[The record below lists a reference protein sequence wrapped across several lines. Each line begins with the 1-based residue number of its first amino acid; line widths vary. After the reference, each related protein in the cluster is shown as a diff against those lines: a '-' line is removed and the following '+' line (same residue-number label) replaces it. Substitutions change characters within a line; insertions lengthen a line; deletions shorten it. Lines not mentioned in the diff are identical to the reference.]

1 MSAENNWEKVLKRI
15 HVMISECPKVR
26 GEQDKVVMDKQVL
39 FEYLNLMSQCFYDM
53 LDEYKLTVQQKKEA
67 KYQMR
72 KEYDNAVKNAESAAE
87 DVYSA
92 SVMYT
97 DEAITRLVRIVE
109 QSKRSMEQISL
120 EFQNKLQDEKNLLRA
135 NQKELQDVLFE
146 MRDDQM
152 YLSLIN
158 ERRREIQEQKE
169 RLEKDKEAAY
179 SGSMAAAYP
188 KPEIKIN
195 KEYFEKMGLNED
207 GTPKPVE
214 EKKVEAPEIKVD
226 TNSNYFKWKA
236 AQKTAQKTMQETELE
251 EADLEATEDLSSL
264 IAAEVSQIITAEEK
278 KHGRK

>member
-1 MSAENNWEKVLKRI
+1 MSAENNWEKVLKQI
-15 HVMISECPKVR
+15 HVMVSECPKVR

-39 FEYLNLMSQCFYDM
+39 FEYLNQMSQCFYDM

-72 KEYDNAVKNAESAAE
+72 KEYDTAVKQAETAAE

-109 QSKRSMEQISL
+109 QSKRSVEQIAL
-120 EFQNKLQDEKNLLRA
+120 EFQNKMQEETNSLRM

-158 ERRREIQEQKE
+158 DRRREIQEQKD
-169 RLEKDKEAAY
+169 RLEKDKELAY
-179 SGSMAAAYP
+179 SGMNAPSYP

-195 KEYFEKMGLNED
+195 KEYFAKMGLNED
-207 GTPKPVE
+207 GTPKPIE
-214 EKKVEAPEIKVD
+214 EKKVEAPEIKVN

-236 AQKTAQKTMQETELE
+236 AQQETKSTE
-251 EADLEATEDLSSL
+251 EEQDLDLTATEDLSSL
-264 IAAEVSQIITAEEK
+264 IAAEVSEIITAEEK